1 MVEQKELITILK
13 DAISQKKSDV
23 KKYNMHLDKNLS
35 EKIELLENLRKDV
48 NEIIKMDINQLN
60 AIVDIFSVDDE
71 EKKKMKEELDVIK
84 AVLTLNQTEKTSY
97 TLLPNQLATIS
108 KFTGKLEEYIDKK
121 NQEQQSIDP
130 EYNHIITLTKQYK
143 ELLCQLKNPN
153 NNVLITDVDTI
164 LQLFQESKISE
175 EEKQAILLSLIKYNR
190 EVIEKYEKE
199 QNSSVGK
206 LTAADVSTILKKY
219 GYNFFKLDKKY
230 QDKLCNEGSSEKIC
244 EVLDAM
250 QRLEFLKFDEETE
263 GLIFT
268 TYLLATSKDSIEEVT
283 RMAQERGINIS
294 TIKQLVSAFIP
305 KDYLYDGKYKIG
317 KMEDFKKNLS
327 LLAEHGISIPVVAFK
342 EIDLLISSNDKL
354 KINLDWL
361 EKYGLY
367 HDMQEDELLDDFL
380 SALKSNNIPEIIDL
394 WIENHSL
401 GLAYIKNNLSVLSSY
416 FSDSSLLF
424 YKLYKCQLESP
435 SDAFRLTMASGVRK
449 LHLKKEFTDD
459 SIAYQGI
466 SDKQSAFDII
476 GCMHVSFD
484 KEKEY
489 KKVAEES
496 LHCPISDD
504 IFERD
509 EIIKLNQF
517 SDSKET
523 LLYDIRG
530 LKISKLKV
538 LRIYD
543 SLCKHNLGNTVDA
556 LLYAICYQKIITE
569 DQYHQLLIDI
579 NKLVGLGVI

>member
-108 KFTGKLEEYIDKK
+108 EFTGKLEEYIDKK

-206 LTAADVSTILKKY
+206 LTAVDVSTILKKY

-294 TIKQLVSAFIP
+294 TIKQLVSAFIS

-327 LLAEHGISIPVVAFK
+327 LLAEHGISITVVAFK

-401 GLAYIKNNLSVLSSY
+401 GLAYIKNNLSALSSY

-476 GCMHVSFD
+476 GCMQVSFD

>member
-60 AIVDIFSVDDE
+60 AIVDIFYVKKKK
-71 EKKKMKEELDVIK
+71 KKKMKEELDVIK

-230 QDKLCNEGSSEKIC
+230 KDKL
-244 EVLDAM
+244 
-250 QRLEFLKFDEETE
+250 
-263 GLIFT
+263 
-268 TYLLATSKDSIEEVT
+268 
-283 RMAQERGINIS
+283 
-294 TIKQLVSAFIP
+294 
-305 KDYLYDGKYKIG
+305 
-317 KMEDFKKNLS
+317 
-327 LLAEHGISIPVVAFK
+327 
-342 EIDLLISSNDKL
+342 
-354 KINLDWL
+354 
-361 EKYGLY
+361 
-367 HDMQEDELLDDFL
+367 
-380 SALKSNNIPEIIDL
+380 
-394 WIENHSL
+394 
-401 GLAYIKNNLSVLSSY
+401 
-416 FSDSSLLF
+416 
-424 YKLYKCQLESP
+424 
-435 SDAFRLTMASGVRK
+435 
-449 LHLKKEFTDD
+449 
-459 SIAYQGI
+459 
-466 SDKQSAFDII
+466 
-476 GCMHVSFD
+476 
-484 KEKEY
+484 
-489 KKVAEES
+489 
-496 LHCPISDD
+496 
-504 IFERD
+504 
-509 EIIKLNQF
+509 
-517 SDSKET
+517 
-523 LLYDIRG
+523 
-530 LKISKLKV
+530 
-538 LRIYD
+538 
-543 SLCKHNLGNTVDA
+543 
-556 LLYAICYQKIITE
+556 
-569 DQYHQLLIDI
+569 
-579 NKLVGLGVI
+579 

>member
-108 KFTGKLEEYIDKK
+108 EFTGKLEEYIDKK

-294 TIKQLVSAFIP
+294 TIKQLVSAFIS

-401 GLAYIKNNLSVLSSY
+401 GLAYIKNNLSALSSY

-476 GCMHVSFD
+476 GCMQVSFD

>member
-354 KINLDWL
+354 KIDLDWL

-380 SALKSNNIPEIIDL
+380 SALK
-394 WIENHSL
+394 
-401 GLAYIKNNLSVLSSY
+401 
-416 FSDSSLLF
+416 
-424 YKLYKCQLESP
+424 
-435 SDAFRLTMASGVRK
+435 
-449 LHLKKEFTDD
+449 
-459 SIAYQGI
+459 
-466 SDKQSAFDII
+466 I
-476 GCMHVSFD
+476 GRAHV
-484 KEKEY
+484 
-489 KKVAEES
+489 
-496 LHCPISDD
+496 
-504 IFERD
+504 
-509 EIIKLNQF
+509 
-517 SDSKET
+517 
-523 LLYDIRG
+523 
-530 LKISKLKV
+530 
-538 LRIYD
+538 
-543 SLCKHNLGNTVDA
+543 
-556 LLYAICYQKIITE
+556 
-569 DQYHQLLIDI
+569 
-579 NKLVGLGVI
+579 